1 VALRVGDQT
10 NTRRAWTREEVPSMA
25 LIESIREPDR
35 KVLANSCI
43 HCATGWVYE
52 PEKETGEDGAAGC
65 WMCPEGQA
73 IAAGRS

>member
-1 VALRVGDQT
+1 
-10 NTRRAWTREEVPSMA
+10 MA